1 MIYER
6 SLAAAK
12 TRTTVAV
19 VNQHLQSHPEEW
31 LQRSGIK
38 VPSTPHHKGRMKVL
52 QENRKW
58 TTFLLIKKLAAA

>member
-1 MIYER
+1 MIYKQ

-19 VNQHLQSHPEEW
+19 VNQHLQSHPKEC
-31 LQRSGIK
+31 GIK
-38 VPSTPHHKGRMKVL
+38 VLSTPHHKGRMRVL